1 MINLLKKL
9 FPPKEIKEALGM
21 LEEAEREFSS
31 KDFHLVKGHIEK
43 ILRSHPDKF
52 VEIIK
57 RGETPRQ
64 WIYSTI
70 SNIAG
75 DLVESGNYHIY
86 RGVINPMGPGN
97 ELLKIYNKAIDKLVE
112 MKVLDKERAEKEKSA
127 LQKNINNV
135 G

>member
-1 MINLLKKL
+1 MNFLKKL
-9 FPPKEIKEALGM
+9 FPPKEVKEAIGM

-31 KDFHLVKGHIEK
+31 KDFHLVKGYIEK
-43 ILRSHPDKF
+43 VLRSQPDKF

-57 RGETPRQ
+57 QGETPRQ

-112 MKVLDKERAEKEKSA
+112 MKVLDNERAKKEKDA
-127 LQKNINNV
+127 LQENIKSV